1 VTDFVNLK
9 NKMTQSFR
17 AVYRDRIYIHIFIE
31 VSIYTCINISFVQK
45 INPFKKPAHRQMW
58 SPSSA
63 GSRVC
68 STVPHYLLRGR
79 RLSSKL
85 EGPGCYFKERVIN
98 GNYFVVRCAWSSSF
112 RSSPSHLPPLALPDW
127 ATTTGRELRIARLDS
142 GARRASDRIVSE
154 VSSRARALLLDRV
167 RISCGAVRCSFSCSW
182 WVEPLGVSLYCLCDF
197 DEAKLARNP
206 CSACGVV

>member
-1 VTDFVNLK
+1 MYKYIHLYEKSTHLK
-9 NKMTQSFR
+9 NQRIARCGAHPQPGHGS
-17 AVYRDRIYIHIFIE
+17 AVRSRIIYSVGVACLRSWRD
-31 VSIYTCINISFVQK
+31 
-45 INPFKKPAHRQMW
+45 PAAILM
-58 SPSSA
+58 
-63 GSRVC
+63 
-68 STVPHYLLRGR
+68 
-79 RLSSKL
+79 
-85 EGPGCYFKERVIN
+85 KEW
-98 GNYFVVRCAWSSSF
+98 NYFVVRCGWSSSF